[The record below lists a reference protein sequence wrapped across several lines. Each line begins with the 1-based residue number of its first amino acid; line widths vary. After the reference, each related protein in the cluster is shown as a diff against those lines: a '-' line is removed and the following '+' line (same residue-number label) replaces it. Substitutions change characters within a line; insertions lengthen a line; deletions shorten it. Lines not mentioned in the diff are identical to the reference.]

1 MHTNGIGLV
10 VSLTRD
16 FRSYIVISLIR
27 DFRTLGLE
35 VSLTQDFKDCV
46 TRLSKKLMLSGC
58 NENCGTVYNFKG
70 TVLDRFLPLLF
81 PLTSTIKTI
90 E

>member
-16 FRSYIVISLIR
+16 FRPYTVISLIQ
-27 DFRTLGLE
+27 DFMTLGLE

-46 TRLSKKLMLSGC
+46 ARLSKKLMLSGC

-70 TVLDRFLPLLF
+70 TVSRDLSPFISF
-81 PLTSTIKTI
+81 NKYN
-90 E
+90 